1 MANPLVPQ
9 GTLNKIR
16 AAGLVIDLPELNFSA
31 SYLAPEGI
39 TLSFEG
45 DASAYLPTMTGAVPS
60 PNPYMMA
67 NIQARLL
74 KTQALSN
81 AWKTQMEADT
91 SIGDVSLVTDAS
103 TLSNYYLSNCTLL
116 NVQELSFAG
125 SSPDFVINI
134 RGIYYVNSSLFSGQ

>member
-1 MANPLVPQ
+1 MANPIVPQ

-16 AAGLVIDLPELNFSA
+16 AAGMVLNFPALNFSA

-60 PNPYMMA
+60 PNPFMMA

-74 KTQALSN
+74 KTQALAD
-81 AWKTQMEADT
+81 AWKTQMEANT
-91 SIGDVSLVTDAS
+91 TIGDVNLITDAT
-103 TLSNYYLSNCTLL
+103 TLSNYYIQNCTLL

-125 SSPDFVINI
+125 TTPDFVITI
-134 RGIYYVNSSLFSGQ
+134 RGTYQVNSSLFSGQ

>member
-1 MANPLVPQ
+1 MSNPLIAQ

-16 AAGLVIDLPELNFSA
+16 AAGMVISLPALNFSA

-60 PNPYMMA
+60 PNPFMMA
-67 NIQARLL
+67 NVQAHLL
-74 KTQALSN
+74 KTQALAN
-81 AWKTQMEADT
+81 AWKTQMELNT
-91 SIGDVSLVTDAS
+91 TIGDVNLITDAT
-103 TLSNYYLSNCTLL
+103 TLSNYYLQNCTLL
-116 NVQELSFAG
+116 NVSELSFAG
-125 SSPDFVINI
+125 TTPDFVITI

>member
-16 AAGLVIDLPELNFSA
+16 AAGLVVAHPELNFSA

-67 NIQARLL
+67 NVSVRLL
-74 KTQALSN
+74 KTQALANS
-81 AWKTQMEADT
+81 WKTQMEANT
-91 SIGDVSLVTDAS
+91 TIGDVTLITDAS
-103 TLSNYYLSNCTLL
+103 TLANYFLSNCTLL
-116 NVQELSFAG
+116 NVSELNFAG
-125 SSPDFVINI
+125 STPDFMITI
-134 RGIYYVNSSLFSGQ
+134 RGIYYTNSSLFSGQ